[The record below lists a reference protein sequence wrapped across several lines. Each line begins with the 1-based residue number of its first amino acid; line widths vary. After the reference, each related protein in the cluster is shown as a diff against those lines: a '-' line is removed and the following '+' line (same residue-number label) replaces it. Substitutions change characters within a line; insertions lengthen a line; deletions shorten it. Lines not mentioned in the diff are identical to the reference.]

1 MAYQIFSQTFLKEVI
16 MNTFVKFIF
25 FIALTTLS
33 LSSHSQQKLNFNSE
47 KEPDEL
53 IPRPFEKKFHC
64 GISINTY
71 FTTIAGDNLPKT
83 YFSKPSLG
91 FDIRAEYFFKPYVGL
106 GVGIGFQQRGAGI
119 INPDKVKE
127 LGNPDSTYRERLR
140 FNHIQVPI
148 SLILRTSKDIVK
160 GIRLSGTFSLVPIFN
175 FESNDVFNSVEDGNH
190 IITPVSNQYQKN
202 DLLYQFSFGPDIN
215 AGNTIFTIHFV
226 YSKGTSN
233 VYSTNLSK
241 GYNEGMGVQI
251 SWLF

>member
-1 MAYQIFSQTFLKEVI
+1 MKTF
-16 MNTFVKFIF
+16 KF
-25 FIALTTLS
+25 TLLNILVAVAFCS
-33 LSSHSQQKLNFNSE
+33 FGQQKLNFNNE

-53 IPRPFEKKFHC
+53 IPRPFQKKFHW
-64 GISINTY
+64 GISSNTY
-71 FTTIAGDNLPKT
+71 FTTITGDNLPKT

-91 FDIRAEYFFKPYVGL
+91 FDVRAEYFFRPIIGL

-127 LGNPDSTYRERLR
+127 QGNPDSTYRERLR
-140 FNHIQVPI
+140 FNNIQVPI
-148 SLILRTSKDIVK
+148 SLILRTNKDIVK
-160 GIRLSGTFSLVPIFN
+160 GIRLSGTFSLVPIIN

-190 IITPVSNQYQKN
+190 VITPVSNQYQKS
-202 DLLYQFSFGPDIN
+202 DLLYQFSIGPDIN
-215 AGNTIFTIHFV
+215 TGSTIFRIHFV

-233 VYSTNLSK
+233 VYSTNSSK